1 MDIKLD
7 AICRGSY
14 LLVRRVADLSDP
26 QRSEMMELRR
36 HSGAFAVVTMIIIFA
51 LQSTETAAAKLKVA
65 NEKISNLHFYFHDT
79 FSGQNVTAVEV
90 AHAPSTNASA
100 TFFGT
105 LIVIDDLLTECPEP
119 TSKLLGRAQGLYAMT
134 SQVDIQLLMA
144 VTFVFQS
151 GEFNGSTLAVVGHNS
166 VFNDVRE
173 MPIVGGS
180 GKFRLAR
187 GYALAHTYSFDLQAR
202 NAIVHYN
209 VTVLHY

>member
-1 MDIKLD
+1 
-7 AICRGSY
+7 
-14 LLVRRVADLSDP
+14 
-26 QRSEMMELRR
+26 MEVHP
-36 HSGAFAVVTMIIIFA
+36 HSGVFAVVLTIIIFA
-51 LQSTETAAAKLKVA
+51 SQPTETAAKLKVGK
-65 NEKISNLHFYFHDT
+65 EKVSNLHFYFHDT
-79 FSGQNVTAVEV
+79 VSGQNVTAVEV
-90 AHAPSTNASA
+90 AQAPSNYTSS

-105 LIVIDDLLTECPEP
+105 LIVIDDLLTEGPEP

-134 SQVDIQLLMA
+134 SQEDVQLLMA

-151 GEFNGSTLAVVGHNS
+151 GEFNGSTVAVVGHNA

-180 GKFRLAR
+180 GKFRLPR

-209 VTVLHY
+209 VTVLHYQY